1 MNRKLNELDIRKIVK
16 KVIYERDE
24 DLEMIKGISYN
35 ENTELVDD
43 VIMRI
48 KEYGDEYKRELNKL
62 NMNYPT
68 EKYKRVP
75 RIDRDSF
82 ELPPNVKVSKSI
94 FPGRD

>member
-1 MNRKLNELDIRKIVK
+1 MKRYLNENDIKRIVRKV
-16 KVIYERDE
+16 VSERE
-24 DLEMIKGISYN
+24 EGMEMIPGLSYN
-35 ENTELVDD
+35 DNTELVDD

-48 KEYGDEYKRELNKL
+48 KEYGEEYKRELNKL